1 MTHIDRSWRRTA
13 KAERAL
19 GLDGLPR
26 RRLHQRTLARM
37 LAVLGR
43 EEEFRDAAV
52 GAALVGLLDKLSQS
66 DRKRFKL

>member
-1 MTHIDRSWRRTA
+1 
-13 KAERAL
+13 
-19 GLDGLPR
+19 
-26 RRLHQRTLARM
+26 M